1 MKSCVPFLALKNKS
15 SSWRLGMMV
24 HTCNVTY
31 SGGRD
36 RRIEI
41 QGRHGQK
48 VTKTSSRQINW
59 VWGYKSD
66 PSYVG
71 GISRRILIQGGPLAK
86 SARLCLKK

>member
-1 MKSCVPFLALKNKS
+1 
-15 SSWRLGMMV
+15 MMV
-24 HTCNVTY
+24 RTCNVTY

-41 QGRHGQK
+41 QGWHGQK

-86 SARLCLKK
+86 SVRLRLKK